1 MFKSFAIAM
10 IALTATALTATAAQ
24 ARGGRC
30 CRAAAPSY
38 AVAAPATAATAAAPS
53 TGYRTYS
60 YEPGTYVAP
69 RARRTYGVA
78 PGAPN
83 PYRDA
88 GGKIRGE

>member
-1 MFKSFAIAM
+1 MFKFFAIGL
-10 IALTATALTATAAQ
+10 IALSSTAMTASAVQ

-30 CRAAAPSY
+30 YRAAAPSY
-38 AVAAPATAATAAAPS
+38 VVAATAAAPT

-69 RARRTYGVA
+69 QARHSYGV
-78 PGAPN
+78 PSGAPN
-83 PYRDA
+83 PFRDA